1 MRYFYF
7 GFMFYFAVS
16 ACTHNKLQGTWKTE
30 CTPLGRHASVSE
42 VVFEGNHFKSN
53 GYLFERKG
61 CAVNTVHAQMN
72 GTYSIDSKENFNYTP
87 LTFKLSLLKN
97 DVVEHYNKKQICG
110 FTDWKINTPKNI
122 LGRQGCVGLFPP
134 NKGQEIYDL
143 YQLKTDNEL
152 VFAIFPIGKG
162 VTNKSKRPKQIP
174 NYAFRFK
181 SF

>member
-97 DVVEHYNKKQICG
+97 DVVEYMNAWASVLEKQMLEEIQLPR
-110 FTDWKINTPKNI
+110 FKINYSRIKN
-122 LGRQGCVGLFPP
+122 Q
-134 NKGQEIYDL
+134 
-143 YQLKTDNEL
+143 
-152 VFAIFPIGKG
+152 VF
-162 VTNKSKRPKQIP
+162 
-174 NYAFRFK
+174 
-181 SF
+181 